1 MKITKILV
9 ALSFLFAISTAHAG
23 EMTVTGSMQAT
34 YQSEVDRTTGNPLG
48 MDREI
53 KFAGSTEL
61 DNGLSMSVMQDF
73 DDAGAFGDA
82 KITFGNVMGMVDI
95 YVGTDGS
102 EMDAIDDITPT
113 AFEEANGSGSG
124 TYKDVG
130 GLAAEMGI
138 GIKGSVPIL
147 GTVSAQYVP
156 KADGSESADK
166 SASADTSASVGSG
179 MEIVIK
185 NNLGDLPA
193 VGSFLDG
200 NTLTLGFAE
209 EEVSTIANTSDR
221 FEATVALTGSY
232 GNFSYGFQREH
243 IDEGQATAATTDAI
257 YYSVDSIGLAYA
269 INDQLSISYNIM
281 EQSQHNVTTDSSFE
295 QETDAINIGYTVG
308 GLTLG
313 FQDASTDN
321 ANMSKDTKDDTR
333 TISIKAAF

>member
-124 TYKDVG
+124 TYVDIG

-138 GIKGSVPIL
+138 GVKGSVPIL
-147 GTVSAQYVP
+147 GTVSAQYIP

-166 SASADTSASVGSG
+166 SASADTAASVGSG
-179 MEIVIK
+179 YEIVTRTA
-185 NNLGDLPA
+185 LGDLPI
-193 VGSFLDG
+193 VGSYLDG
-200 NTLTLGFAE
+200 NSLTLGYASD
-209 EEVSTIANTSDR
+209 EVNTIAKTSDGH
-221 FEATVALTGSY
+221 EYTAALTGSY
-232 GNFSYGFQREH
+232 GNFSYGYQRELV
-243 IDEGQATAATTDAI
+243 DYGQVTNATTDAI
-257 YYSVDSIGLAYA
+257 FHKIETIGIAYA
-269 INDQLSISYNIM
+269 INDAFSVSYNTM
-281 EQSQHNVTTDSSFE
+281 EQQRHNNALDNSYT
-295 QETDAINIGYTVG
+295 QETDAINFGYTVG

-321 ANMSKDTKDDTR
+321 GNFVKDSKDDTR